1 MKSILEFD
9 QVGKQ
14 FFGVTVLRDV
24 SFSLKHGQIL
34 GLVGQNGAGKS
45 TLMNI
50 LGGVIAADSGVV
62 RLDGKDLI
70 FSNPQQATERGIAF
84 IHQEL
89 NLFPNLTIAENLF
102 IPGFPVRKI
111 AGLRLID
118 RRNMRERAKKCLS
131 SVGLEL
137 SPDRMVADL
146 NPGERQL
153 VEIAKALNADARII
167 IFDEPTSSLSRPEVE
182 RLFLLVNRLRSGGI
196 SMIYISHILG
206 DVMNLCD
213 QICVMRDGQ
222 VVRHGPKNDFSA
234 ERMVSL
240 MTGRNFESLY
250 PRRDTIPS
258 DEPALQ
264 VRGLSQPGVVENLHL
279 TLYRGEVVGL
289 FGLMGSG
296 RTELVRMIFGL
307 DTFEQGEITL
317 GGAVDRQPA
326 PRESIRR
333 GLAFLTEDR
342 RVEGLCMDSSV
353 EENIA
358 LVALS
363 SFASSGVIHKADLH
377 KAVTDVGNAVS
388 INIGAV
394 RKQPVKTL
402 SGGNQQK
409 VVLAKWLL
417 SHPEV
422 LILDEPTRGID
433 MGARYE
439 VYRLINQCVE
449 EGKAILFVSSEIEE
463 LLGVCD
469 RILVIRAGE
478 MCDSVMRTEFNSE
491 RILRSAFGATSVQ

>member
-1 MKSILEFD
+1 MESIVEFD
-9 QVGKQ
+9 RVGKQ
-14 FFGVTVLRDV
+14 FFNVTVLHDV
-24 SFSLKHGQIL
+24 SFSVTHGHIL

-62 RLDGKDLI
+62 RFDGKDLI
-70 FSNPQQATERGIAF
+70 LKNPQQAADRGIAF

-102 IPGFPVRKI
+102 IPRFPVRKF
-111 AGLRLID
+111 AGLSFID
-118 RRNMRERAKKCLS
+118 RRNMREQAKKCLS
-131 SVGLEL
+131 SVGLDL
-137 SPDRMVADL
+137 SPDSMVADL

-153 VEIAKALNADARII
+153 VEIAKALNADARVI
-167 IFDEPTSSLSRPEVE
+167 IFDEPTSSLSHIEVE
-182 RLFLLVNRLRSGGI
+182 RLFLLINRLRSGGI

-206 DVMNLCD
+206 DVMKLCD
-213 QICVMRDGQ
+213 EICVLRDGQ
-222 VVRHGPKNDFSA
+222 VVAHGPKDDFSA
-234 ERMVSL
+234 ERMISL
-240 MTGRNFESLY
+240 MTGRSFENLY
-250 PRRDTIPS
+250 PCRDTTPS

-264 VRGLSQPGVVENLHL
+264 VRGLSQPGVVENLDL
-279 TLYRGEVVGL
+279 TLYRSEVLGL

-307 DTFEQGEITL
+307 DTFEQGEIAS
-317 GGAVDRQPA
+317 GGSVDRQPV
-326 PRESIRR
+326 PKESIRR

-342 RVEGLCMDSSV
+342 RVEGLCMDASV

-363 SFASSGVIHKADLH
+363 SFASSGVIHKANLH
-377 KAVTDVGNAVS
+377 QAVTDVGNAVS
-388 INIGAV
+388 INIAAV

-433 MGARYE
+433 VGAKYE

-449 EGKAILFVSSEIEE
+449 EGKAILFVSSELEE

-478 MCDSVMRTEFNSE
+478 MCDSVMRAEFNAE

>member
-1 MKSILEFD
+1 MESIVEFD
-9 QVGKQ
+9 GIGKR
-14 FFGVTVLRDV
+14 FFNVTVLRDV
-24 SFSLKHGQIL
+24 SFPVIRGHIL
-34 GLVGQNGAGKS
+34 GLVGENGAGKS

-62 RLDGKDLI
+62 RVDGKDLI
-70 FSNPQQATERGIAF
+70 LKNPQQAAERGISF

-102 IPGFPVRKI
+102 MPHFPKHKI
-111 AGLRLID
+111 AGLGLIN
-118 RRNMRERAKKCLS
+118 RRDMREQAKKCLL
-131 SVGLEL
+131 SVGLDL
-137 SPDRMVADL
+137 SPDIVVADL

-153 VEIAKALNADARII
+153 VEIAKALNADARVV

-182 RLFLLVNRLRSGGI
+182 RLFLLMNRLRSQGM

-206 DVMNLCD
+206 DVLKLCD
-213 QICVMRDGQ
+213 DICVLRDGQ
-222 VVRHGPKNDFSA
+222 VVAYGSKDEFSS
-234 ERMVSL
+234 ERMISL
-240 MTGRNFESLY
+240 MTGRSFENLY
-250 PRRDTIPS
+250 SRRDTVPS
-258 DEPALQ
+258 DEPALE
-264 VRGLSQPGVVENLHL
+264 VRSLSQPGVVENLDF
-279 TLYRGEVVGL
+279 TLHRGEVVGL

-307 DTFEQGEITL
+307 DTFEQGEIAL
-317 GGAVDRQPA
+317 GGSVDRQPV

-342 RVEGLCMDSSV
+342 RVEGLCMDASV

-363 SFASSGVIHKADLH
+363 SFASSGVIHKARLRR
-377 KAVTDVGNAVS
+377 AVTDEASAVS
-388 INIGAV
+388 INIATV

-417 SHPEV
+417 SDPAV

-433 MGARYE
+433 VGAKYE
-439 VYRLINQCVE
+439 VYRLINQCAG

-463 LLGVCD
+463 LIGVCD

-478 MCDSVMRTEFNSE
+478 MCDSVTRAEFNAE
-491 RILRSAFGATSVQ
+491 RILRSAFGAQSVQ

>member
-1 MKSILEFD
+1 MESIVEFD
-9 QVGKQ
+9 GVGKR
-14 FFGVTVLRDV
+14 FFNVTVLRDV
-24 SFSLKHGQIL
+24 SFPVTRGRIL
-34 GLVGQNGAGKS
+34 GLVGENGAGKS

-50 LGGVIAADSGVV
+50 LGGVITADSGVV
-62 RLDGKDLI
+62 RLDGKELI
-70 FSNPQQATERGIAF
+70 LKNPQHATEHGIAF

-102 IPGFPVRKI
+102 IPRFPVHKI
-111 AGLRLID
+111 AGLGLIN
-118 RRNMRERAKKCLS
+118 RGEMRERAKKCLS
-131 SVGLEL
+131 SVGLDL
-137 SPDRMVADL
+137 SPDSVVADL

-182 RLFLLVNRLRSGGI
+182 RLFLLVNRLRSEGM
-196 SMIYISHILG
+196 SMIYISHNLG
-206 DVMNLCD
+206 DVLKLCD
-213 QICVMRDGQ
+213 EICVLRDGQ
-222 VVRHGPKNDFSA
+222 VVAHGPKDDFSS
-234 ERMVSL
+234 ERMISL
-240 MTGRNFESLY
+240 MTGRSFENLY
-250 PRRDTIPS
+250 PRRDTTPS
-258 DEPALQ
+258 DKPALE
-264 VRGLSQPGVVENLHL
+264 VRRLSQPGVVEDLEL

-307 DTFEQGEITL
+307 DTFEQGEIAL
-317 GGAVDRQPA
+317 GGSIDQQPV

-342 RVEGLCMDSSV
+342 RVEGLCMDASV

-358 LVALS
+358 LVALPL
-363 SFASSGVIHKADLH
+363 FASSGIIQKSRLR
-377 KAVTDVGNAVS
+377 KAVTDAGNSVS
-388 INIGAV
+388 VNIAAV
-394 RKQPVKTL
+394 RNQPVKTL

-417 SHPEV
+417 SDPDV

-433 MGARYE
+433 VGAKYE
-439 VYRLINQCVE
+439 IYRLINQCAE

-463 LLGVCD
+463 LIGVCD

-478 MCDSVMRTEFNSE
+478 MCDSVTRAEFNAE
-491 RILRSAFGATSVQ
+491 RILRSAFGAQSVQ

>member
-1 MKSILEFD
+1 MEPIVEFD
-9 QVGKQ
+9 GVGKG
-14 FFGVTVLRDV
+14 FFNVTVLRDV
-24 SFSLKHGQIL
+24 SFPVTRGHIL
-34 GLVGQNGAGKS
+34 GLVGENGAGKS

-62 RLDGKDLI
+62 RLDGKDLMLK
-70 FSNPQQATERGIAF
+70 NPQQAAERGIAF

-102 IPGFPVRKI
+102 IPRFPAHKI
-111 AGLRLID
+111 AGLGIIN
-118 RRNMRERAKKCLS
+118 RRSMREQAKECLR

-137 SPDRMVADL
+137 SPDAVVADL
-146 NPGERQL
+146 SPGERQL
-153 VEIAKALNADARII
+153 VEIAKALNANARIV

-182 RLFLLVNRLRSGGI
+182 RFFLLMNRLRSEGM

-206 DVMNLCD
+206 DVLKLCD
-213 QICVMRDGQ
+213 DICVLRDGQ
-222 VVRHGPKNDFSA
+222 VVAHGPKDDFSS
-234 ERMVSL
+234 EKMISL
-240 MTGRNFESLY
+240 MTGRSFENLY
-250 PRRDTIPS
+250 PRRDTTPS
-258 DEPALQ
+258 DKPALE
-264 VRGLSQPGVVENLHL
+264 VRRLSQPGVVENLDL
-279 TLYRGEVVGL
+279 TLHRGEVVGL

-307 DTFEQGEITL
+307 DTFEQGEIVL
-317 GGAVDRQPA
+317 ASSPERQPA

-342 RVEGLCMDSSV
+342 RIEGLCMDASV

-363 SFASSGVIHKADLH
+363 SFASSGVIHKGRLR
-377 KAVTDVGNAVS
+377 KAVTDAGNAVS
-388 INIGAV
+388 INIEAV

-409 VVLAKWLL
+409 TVLAKWLL
-417 SHPEV
+417 SDPTV

-433 MGARYE
+433 VGAKYE
-439 VYRLINQCVE
+439 IYRLINQCAE

-478 MCDSVMRTEFNSE
+478 VCDWVTRAEFNAE
-491 RILRSAFGATSVQ
+491 RILRSAFGAQSIQ

>member
-1 MKSILEFD
+1 MESIVEFD
-9 QVGKQ
+9 GVGKG
-14 FFGVTVLRDV
+14 FFNVTVLRDV
-24 SFSLKHGQIL
+24 SFPVTRGHIL
-34 GLVGQNGAGKS
+34 GLVGENGAGKS

-50 LGGVIAADSGVV
+50 LGGVIPADSGVV

-70 FSNPQQATERGIAF
+70 LKNPQQAAERGIAF

-102 IPGFPVRKI
+102 IPRFPVHKI
-111 AGLRLID
+111 AGLGLIN
-118 RRNMRERAKKCLS
+118 RRSMREQAKECLR

-137 SPDRMVADL
+137 SPDVVVADL
-146 NPGERQL
+146 SPGERQL
-153 VEIAKALNADARII
+153 VEIAKALNADARIV

-182 RLFLLVNRLRSGGI
+182 RLFLLMNRLRSEGM

-206 DVMNLCD
+206 DVLKLCD
-213 QICVMRDGQ
+213 DICVLRDGQ
-222 VVRHGPKNDFSA
+222 LVAHGPKDDFSP
-234 ERMVSL
+234 ERMISL
-240 MTGRNFESLY
+240 MTGRSFENLY
-250 PRRDTIPS
+250 PRRDTTPS
-258 DEPALQ
+258 DKPALE
-264 VRGLSQPGVVENLHL
+264 VRGLSQRGVFENLDL

-307 DTFEQGEITL
+307 DTFEQGEIAL
-317 GGAVDRQPA
+317 GGFPERQPV

-342 RVEGLCMDSSV
+342 RVEGLCMDASV

-363 SFASSGVIHKADLH
+363 SFASSGVISKARLRKSVADS
-377 KAVTDVGNAVS
+377 GNAVS
-388 INIGAV
+388 INIASV

-417 SHPEV
+417 SDPTV

-433 MGARYE
+433 VGAKYE
-439 VYRLINQCVE
+439 IYRLMNQCAE

-478 MCDSVMRTEFNSE
+478 VCDCVARAEFNAE
-491 RILRSAFGATSVQ
+491 RILRSAFGAQSIQ

>member
-1 MKSILEFD
+1 MESIVEFD
-9 QVGKQ
+9 RVGKQ
-14 FFGVTVLRDV
+14 FFNVTVLHDV
-24 SFSLKHGQIL
+24 SFSLTRGQVL

-50 LGGVIAADSGVV
+50 LGGVIAADSGLV
-62 RLDGKDLI
+62 RFDGKDLI
-70 FSNPQQATERGIAF
+70 LKNPQQAADRGIAF

-102 IPGFPVRKI
+102 IPRFPVRKI
-111 AGLRLID
+111 AGLRFID
-118 RRNMRERAKKCLS
+118 RRNMREQAKKCLS
-131 SVGLEL
+131 SVGLDL
-137 SPDRMVADL
+137 SPDIMVADL

-153 VEIAKALNADARII
+153 VEIAKALNADARVI
-167 IFDEPTSSLSRPEVE
+167 IFDEPTSSLSHIEVE
-182 RLFLLVNRLRSGGI
+182 RLFLLINRLRSEGI

-206 DVMNLCD
+206 DVMKLCD
-213 QICVMRDGQ
+213 EICVLRDGQ
-222 VVRHGPKNDFSA
+222 VVAHGPKDDFSA
-234 ERMVSL
+234 ERMISL
-240 MTGRNFESLY
+240 MTGRSFENLY
-250 PRRDTIPS
+250 PGRDTTPS

-264 VRGLSQPGVVENLHL
+264 VKGLGQPGVVENLNL
-279 TLYRGEVVGL
+279 TLYRSEVVGL

-307 DTFEQGEITL
+307 DTFEQGEIAL
-317 GGAVDRQPA
+317 GGSADRQPV
-326 PRESIRR
+326 PKESIRR

-342 RVEGLCMDSSV
+342 RVEGLCMDATV

-363 SFASSGVIHKADLH
+363 SFASSGVIHKANLH
-377 KAVTDVGNAVS
+377 KAVTDVGNAVG
-388 INIGAV
+388 INIAAV

-433 MGARYE
+433 VGAKYE

-449 EGKAILFVSSEIEE
+449 EGKAILFVSSELEE

-478 MCDSVMRTEFNSE
+478 MCDSVMRAEFNAE
-491 RILRSAFGATSVQ
+491 RILRSAFGATSIQ

>member
-1 MKSILEFD
+1 MESIVEFD
-9 QVGKQ
+9 RVGKR
-14 FFGVTVLRDV
+14 FFNVTVLRDV
-24 SFSLKHGQIL
+24 SFPVTRGHML
-34 GLVGQNGAGKS
+34 GLVGENGAGKS

-62 RLDGKDLI
+62 RLDGKNLI
-70 FSNPQQATERGIAF
+70 LKNPQQAGQRGIAF

-102 IPGFPVRKI
+102 IPHFPANKI
-111 AGLRLID
+111 AGLGFIN
-118 RRNMRERAKKCLS
+118 RRSMREQAKKCLR
-131 SVGLEL
+131 SVGLDL
-137 SPDRMVADL
+137 SPDIVVADL
-146 NPGERQL
+146 KPGECQL
-153 VEIAKALNADARII
+153 VEIAKALNADARIV
-167 IFDEPTSSLSRPEVE
+167 IFDEPTSSLSRPDVE
-182 RLFLLVNRLRSGGI
+182 RLFLLMNGLRSRGM

-206 DVMNLCD
+206 DVLKLCD
-213 QICVMRDGQ
+213 DICVLRDGQ
-222 VVRHGPKNDFSA
+222 VVAHGPKDEFSS
-234 ERMVSL
+234 ERMISL
-240 MTGRNFESLY
+240 MTGRSFDNLY

-258 DEPALQ
+258 DEPALE
-264 VRGLSQPGVVENLHL
+264 VRCLSQPGVVENLNL

-307 DTFEQGEITL
+307 DTFEQGEIAL
-317 GGAVDRQPA
+317 GGSLDRQPA

-342 RVEGLCMDSSV
+342 RVEGLCMDASV

-363 SFASSGVIHKADLH
+363 SFASSGVIHKARLR
-377 KAVTDVGNAVS
+377 KAVADAGDAVS
-388 INIGAV
+388 INIAAV

-402 SGGNQQK
+402 SGGSQQK

-417 SHPEV
+417 SDPAV

-433 MGARYE
+433 VGAKYE
-439 VYRLINQCVE
+439 VYRLINQCAE

-478 MCDSVMRTEFNSE
+478 VCDCVTRAEFNAE
-491 RILRSAFGATSVQ
+491 RILRSAFGARSVQ

>member
-1 MKSILEFD
+1 MESIVEFD
-9 QVGKQ
+9 GVGKE
-14 FFGVTVLRDV
+14 FFNVTVLRDV
-24 SFSLKHGQIL
+24 SFPVTRGHIL
-34 GLVGQNGAGKS
+34 GLVGENGAGKS

-70 FSNPQQATERGIAF
+70 LKNPQQAAERGIAF

-102 IPGFPVRKI
+102 IPRFPVHKI
-111 AGLRLID
+111 AGLGLIN
-118 RRNMRERAKKCLS
+118 RRDTREKTRECLR

-137 SPDRMVADL
+137 SPDVVVADL
-146 NPGERQL
+146 SPGERQL
-153 VEIAKALNADARII
+153 VEIAKALNADARIV

-182 RLFLLVNRLRSGGI
+182 RLFLLMNRLRTEGM

-206 DVMNLCD
+206 DVLRLCD
-213 QICVMRDGQ
+213 DICILRDGQ
-222 VVRHGPKNDFSA
+222 LVAHGPKGDFSS
-234 ERMVSL
+234 ERMISF
-240 MTGRNFESLY
+240 MTGRSFENLY
-250 PRRDTIPS
+250 PRRDTTPS
-258 DEPALQ
+258 DMPALE
-264 VRGLSQPGVVENLHL
+264 VRRLSQPGVVENLDL

-307 DTFEQGEITL
+307 DTFEQGELAL
-317 GGAVDRQPA
+317 GGSQERQPS

-342 RVEGLCMDSSV
+342 RVEGLCMDASV

-363 SFASSGVIHKADLH
+363 SFASSGVIHKARLR
-377 KAVTDVGNAVS
+377 KAVTDAGNAVS
-388 INIGAV
+388 INIAAV

-417 SHPEV
+417 SNPTV

-433 MGARYE
+433 VGAKYE
-439 VYRLINQCVE
+439 IYRLINQCAQ

-478 MCDSVMRTEFNSE
+478 VCDCVARTEFNAE
-491 RILRSAFGATSVQ
+491 RILRSAFGAQSIQ

>member
-1 MKSILEFD
+1 MEPIVEFD
-9 QVGKQ
+9 GVGKG
-14 FFGVTVLRDV
+14 FFNVTVLRDV
-24 SFSLKHGQIL
+24 TFPVTRGHIL
-34 GLVGQNGAGKS
+34 GLVGENGAGKS

-70 FSNPQQATERGIAF
+70 LKNPQQAAERGIAF

-102 IPGFPVRKI
+102 IPRFPVHKI
-111 AGLRLID
+111 VGLGLIN
-118 RRNMRERAKKCLS
+118 RRSMREQAKECLR

-137 SPDRMVADL
+137 SPDVVVADL
-146 NPGERQL
+146 SPGERQL
-153 VEIAKALNADARII
+153 VEVAKALNADARIV

-182 RLFLLVNRLRSGGI
+182 RLFLLMNRLRSEGM

-206 DVMNLCD
+206 DVLKLCD
-213 QICVMRDGQ
+213 DICVLRDGQ
-222 VVRHGPKNDFSA
+222 VVAHGPKDDFSS
-234 ERMVSL
+234 ERMISL
-240 MTGRNFESLY
+240 MTGRSFENLY
-250 PRRDTIPS
+250 PRRDATPS
-258 DEPALQ
+258 GEPALE
-264 VRGLSQPGVVENLHL
+264 VRRLSQPGVVENLDL

-307 DTFEQGEITL
+307 DTFEQGEIEL
-317 GGAVDRQPA
+317 GGSPERQPA

-342 RVEGLCMDSSV
+342 RIEGLCMDASV

-363 SFASSGVIHKADLH
+363 SFASSGVIHKARLR
-377 KAVTDVGNAVS
+377 KAVTDAGNAVS
-388 INIGAV
+388 INISAV

-409 VVLAKWLL
+409 TVLAKWLL
-417 SHPEV
+417 SDPTV

-433 MGARYE
+433 VGAKYE
-439 VYRLINQCVE
+439 IYRLINQCAE

-478 MCDSVMRTEFNSE
+478 VCDCVARAEFNAE
-491 RILRSAFGATSVQ
+491 RILRSAFGAQSIQ